1 MRTIDTF
8 LNQIRLWAAQEP
20 EPTPVLLVGSYA
32 RGQARAD
39 SDVDLV
45 IITAT
50 PQHYLED
57 ESWLHAF
64 GMVQSV
70 QLEDWG
76 MVQSQRVFYADMEVE
91 FGITTPAWA
100 HIDPV
105 DAGTARVVRDGAQI
119 IHDPAGMLAR
129 LLNTVN
135 DQRTAT

>member
-1 MRTIDTF
+1 
-8 LNQIRLWAAQEP
+8 
-20 EPTPVLLVGSYA
+20 
-32 RGQARAD
+32 
-39 SDVDLV
+39 
-45 IITAT
+45 
-50 PQHYLED
+50 
-57 ESWLHAF
+57 
-64 GMVQSV
+64 
-70 QLEDWG
+70 